1 MENHPK
7 SIDISI
13 RIRTFALKIGIS
25 FQERINIETD
35 SFRKCDYNPFLSD

>member
-13 RIRTFALKIGIS
+13 KIRTFALKIGVF
-25 FQERINIETD
+25 FQEED
-35 SFRKCDYNPFLSD
+35 